1 MTTTLPLMKNVLKLL
16 AKIVLIPLTLT
27 AAASTTDE
35 LDEDEDEESGSLMK
49 GVKQLWS
56 NWEWIRKTK
65 RWISQ

>member
-1 MTTTLPLMKNVLKLL
+1 MTTTLPLTKNVLKLL

-49 GVKQLWS
+49 GVKQL
-56 NWEWIRKTK
+56 
-65 RWISQ
+65 

>member
-16 AKIVLIPLTLT
+16 AKIVLKPLTLT